1 MWSVSNISRGEFSLT
16 AKVTLKSSDVSW
28 WLTSVY
34 GPQSDLD
41 KVHFLDEL
49 RMIRSSCSDSW
60 MVCGDFNLIYK
71 AEDKNNSNLNRRM
84 MGCFCRFIDD
94 MELQELSL
102 RGRLYTWSSERD
114 TPTLERIDRFFTSEE
129 WLLDFPDHDLSMLST
144 DCSDH
149 AQLLL
154 KTDCALPHLKHFR
167 F

>member
-1 MWSVSNISRGEFSLT
+1 
-16 AKVTLKSSDVSW
+16 
-28 WLTSVY
+28 
-34 GPQSDLD
+34 
-41 KVHFLDEL
+41 
-49 RMIRSSCSDSW
+49 
-60 MVCGDFNLIYK
+60 
-71 AEDKNNSNLNRRM
+71 

-94 MELQELSL
+94 MELQELSR

-129 WLLDFPDHDLSMLST
+129 WLLDFPDHDLSVLST

-149 AQLLL
+149 APLLL